1 MYPSK
6 QVTRTNSA
14 TKNKG
19 KCQIL
24 RDSPVRSKI
33 IAMTHEITNPITPI
47 TNVQGSNRSMN
58 RNSGWFSASA
68 TNAVKEI
75 ELKGP
80 IVSDQTIPLKPIF
93 WPIEI
98 AGK

>member
-1 MYPSK
+1 MYPSR

-24 RDSPVRSKI
+24 RDSPARSKI
-33 IAMTHEITNPITPI
+33 IAMIHAITNPITPI
-47 TNVQGSNRSMN
+47 TNVQGTNRSMN
-58 RNSGWFSASA
+58 RNSGWLRASA

-75 ELKGP
+75 ELKDR
-80 IVSDQTIPLKPIF
+80 IVSDRAIRLKPIF